1 MELPMSELYEQ
12 NPIMV
17 FVKSGN
23 RATVICPDCGTTK
36 TTFFS
41 RELWQGRVLK
51 VCCACGETFYV
62 KPRFT
67 RIYPNETVLSG
78 SCTNLSEHSEQNC
91 ITVRTVSQS
100 CIEFFASAQHR
111 IRKGHKLLIE
121 FSMEG
126 SPLNKIYRKA
136 IVSLVCGKL
145 ISCSFIE
152 NLDQGRRVMD
162 NFLIA

>member
-51 VCCACGETFYV
+51 VCCACGETFYI
-62 KPRFT
+62 KPRFSRT
-67 RIYPNETVLSG
+67 YSRETALSG
-78 SCTNLSEHSEQNC
+78 SCMNLSEDSEQNC

-100 CIEFFASAQHR
+100 CIEFFTSAHHT

-121 FSMEG
+121 FSLESG
-126 SPLNKIYRKA
+126 ALNKIYRKA
-136 IVSLVCGKL
+136 VVSLVRGKL

-152 NLDQGRRVMD
+152 NHDQGGALD